1 MTNYIITETQLAD
14 VRTLVHWLC
23 FGECRTTDRAI
34 PTSASV
40 ARMLESLK
48 PIEPLSDED
57 IDRMW
62 YEATAGRMHIK
73 LARAIERH
81 IIGETP

>member
-1 MTNYIITETQLAD
+1 MSKYLITEAQRD
-14 VRTLVHWLC
+14 
-23 FGECRTTDRAI
+23 AI
-34 PTSASV
+34 LSIPGYQNLKDEIA
-40 ARMLESLK
+40 ALK

-81 IIGETP
+81 IFGETP

>member
-1 MTNYIITETQLAD
+1 MNKYLITQAQRD
-14 VRTLVHWLC
+14 
-23 FGECRTTDRAI
+23 AI
-34 PTSASV
+34 LRNTGYQYLKAEI
-40 ARMLESLK
+40 AALK

-73 LARAIERH
+73 LARAVERH
-81 IIGETP
+81 ILGETP

>member
-1 MTNYIITETQLAD
+1 MKKYLITQTQLEYLTSVNSHIAD
-14 VRTLVHWLC
+14 EL
-23 FGECRTTDRAI
+23 
-34 PTSASV
+34 
-40 ARMLESLK
+40 LESLK

-81 IIGETP
+81 ILGETP

>member
-1 MTNYIITETQLAD
+1 MKKYLITQAMRD
-14 VRTLVHWLC
+14 
-23 FGECRTTDRAI
+23 AI
-34 PTSASV
+34 LSIPGYQNLKDEIAV
-40 ARMLESLK
+40 IK
-48 PIEPLSDED
+48 PIEPLSDDD
-57 IDRMW
+57 INLMW